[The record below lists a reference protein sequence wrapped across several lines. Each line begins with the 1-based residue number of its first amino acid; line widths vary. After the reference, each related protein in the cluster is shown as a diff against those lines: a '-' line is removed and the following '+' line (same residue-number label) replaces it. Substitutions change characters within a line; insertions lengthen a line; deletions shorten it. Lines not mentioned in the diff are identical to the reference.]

1 VRAARRRQRRKIG
14 RNEKRLSCH
23 FLQESI
29 AEAYPTHSYMLERL
43 YPRLRSFAITIL
55 LGVRSGKTGV
65 TLSAGEPGHG
75 CQFLSNVTTSG
86 SAAVPLSKTYAF
98 PQAFFRPRQDS
109 LVWRACRC
117 QGLRSNPK
125 GLVLTATGSELHS
138 LRKRPER
145 TPVLRILSPCRLK
158 ISRLITRARVM
169 LQKRAGKLIKSM
181 PNLQPRSLKSRKS
194 GP

>member
-1 VRAARRRQRRKIG
+1 MRAARRRQRRKIG

-98 PQAFFRPRQDS
+98 PQAFFRPFPKPMPFLRHFSGLDRIPWCGEPVAVKACEATQ
-109 LVWRACRC
+109 RAW
-117 QGLRSNPK
+117 S
-125 GLVLTATGSELHS
+125 
-138 LRKRPER
+138 
-145 TPVLRILSPCRLK
+145 
-158 ISRLITRARVM
+158 
-169 LQKRAGKLIKSM
+169 
-181 PNLQPRSLKSRKS
+181 
-194 GP
+194 

>member
-1 VRAARRRQRRKIG
+1 MRNASVAISQR
-14 RNEKRLSCH
+14 
-23 FLQESI
+23 ESI
-29 AEAYPTHSYMLERL
+29 TEAHPTHSYMQGRL

-86 SAAVPLSKTYAF
+86 SAAVPLPKTYAF

-125 GLVLTATGSELHS
+125 GLALTAAGSELHS

-145 TPVLRILSPCRLK
+145 TPDGTGERSEQRPFLCFGFCP
-158 ISRLITRARVM
+158 RV
-169 LQKRAGKLIKSM
+169 G
-181 PNLQPRSLKSRKS
+181 
-194 GP
+194 